1 MNCCTYECN
10 QGRNCPIR
18 AQLAAKG
25 CATPLRTD
33 NSDGTSNGD
42 TTSTQGAG
50 LSTVRAFLLIYSI
63 TALIAYCLL

>member
-1 MNCCTYECN
+1 MTCCTYECT

-18 AQLAAKG
+18 AQLAALG

-42 TTSTQGAG
+42 ISSTQGAG
-50 LSTVRAFLLIYSI
+50 LSVLRAFLLIYSL

>member
-1 MNCCTYECN
+1 MTCCTYECT

-18 AQLAAKG
+18 AQLAALG

-42 TTSTQGAG
+42 TASSSGLT

>member
-1 MNCCTYECN
+1 MTCCTYHCT
-10 QGRNCPIR
+10 QGRDCPIR
-18 AQLAAKG
+18 TQLAALG

-42 TTSTQGAG
+42 ISSTQGSR
-50 LSTVRAFLLIYSI
+50 LSVLRAFFLIYSL